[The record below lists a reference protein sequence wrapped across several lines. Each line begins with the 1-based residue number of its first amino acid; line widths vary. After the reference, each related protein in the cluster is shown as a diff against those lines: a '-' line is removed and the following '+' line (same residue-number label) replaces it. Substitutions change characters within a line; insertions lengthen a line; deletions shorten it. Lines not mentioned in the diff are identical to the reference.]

1 MRAWELYIGAVTRR
15 TLSRLINCLAIEK
28 WGREEVEG
36 EGEEVEGEGAS
47 FTMTLKRN
55 CAKRK
60 KK

>member
-1 MRAWELYIGAVTRR
+1 MRAWELYIGALTRR
-15 TLSRLINCLAIEK
+15 TLSRLVICLAIEK
-28 WGREEVEG
+28 WGR
-36 EGEEVEGEGAS
+36 EEVEGEGAS